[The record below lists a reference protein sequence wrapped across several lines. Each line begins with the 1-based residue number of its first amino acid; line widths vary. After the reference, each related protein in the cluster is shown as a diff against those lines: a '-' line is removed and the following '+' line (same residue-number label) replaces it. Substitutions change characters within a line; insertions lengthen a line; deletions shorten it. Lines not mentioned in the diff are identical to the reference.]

1 MMKLQSHCLAHVKVI
16 LDTENNKNVSIPLP
30 LHPMLSRAFNVL
42 EPLFI
47 RDILPESGHGLLA
60 SKENWTALLST
71 LPSAANSI
79 VKTLL
84 SHWDENTTSS
94 PKKKWEEIKE
104 CIQQFVGKKDDS
116 EDKKK
121 KKLMT
126 LTSDDKRKIE
136 QWPYETVF
144 RFTYPRLDINV
155 SKMQN
160 HLLKAPFCVHP
171 KTGRVCVP
179 LNLQKIDEFD
189 PFAVPTLQTVVT
201 ELDEYVEQDN
211 EKVEYEWQ
219 KTSLKKYFDHF
230 NASFLIPMLKTVKQ
244 SEKLEREQQASL
256 AADF

>member
-1 MMKLQSHCLAHVKVI
+1 MLA
-16 LDTENNKNVSIPLP
+16 
-30 LHPMLSRAFNVL
+30 RAYQVL

-60 SKENWTALLST
+60 SKENWTALLSS
-71 LPSAANSI
+71 LPPAANSI

-84 SHWDENTTSS
+84 SHWDETANSS

-104 CIQQFVGKKDDS
+104 CIHKLIGKKEDGEGKKAKKLITLSS
-116 EDKKK
+116 EDKQ
-121 KKLMT
+121 KL
-126 LTSDDKRKIE
+126 E

-179 LNLQKIDEFD
+179 LNLQQIDDFD
-189 PFAVPTLQTVVT
+189 PFAVPTLQAVVT
-201 ELDEYVEQDN
+201 ELDEFVEQDS

-230 NASFLIPMLKTVKQ
+230 NTTFLIPLLKTVKRM
-244 SEKLEREQQASL
+244 EKSEREQQASL
-256 AADF
+256 VGDF